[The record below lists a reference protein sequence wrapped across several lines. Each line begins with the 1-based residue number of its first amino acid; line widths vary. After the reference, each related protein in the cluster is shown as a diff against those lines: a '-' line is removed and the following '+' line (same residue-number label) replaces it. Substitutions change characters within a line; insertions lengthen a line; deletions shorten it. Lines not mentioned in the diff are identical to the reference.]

1 MENFEND
8 KATTEWLDSQ
18 TSAKTRENYAYA
30 FPFFL
35 KFMQKTGNELLEMRK
50 ADVDNHTFEMEK
62 HVLACKNWV
71 TKQPYKTN
79 PNKLYSDA
87 HAKAVVTSARSFFAY
102 YRMDLKF
109 RRQESTKLAAAMP
122 VQEKYKFT
130 LDDFRRMYAVA
141 DLDEKYVL
149 CVGKSFMLRAEDFV
163 IRVRG
168 DLEPYVNQEVPV
180 CITQSGITTMK
191 EHILAFPFVDSDA
204 LPIVKLMLEKMTREG
219 RTKPTDRMFTLHK
232 RELTRALKRLCEK
245 AGINTGNK
253 AVKFHCLRAFGCD
266 KLASYMSESKW
277 KQVVGKKIH
286 ESAYVSADELR
297 KDFIRAM
304 PDLTITKREQTGDL
318 VLMAKLEAA
327 KMALRLAGLTE
338 SEISAHIRMR
348 KAVSVP
354 EQIEALENLAKK
366 HSNKSGNV
374 AAGGLAYQQAQ
385 VRETAK
391 FIADVMRGVKA
402 ELKKDGA

>member
-1 MENFEND
+1 MEND
-8 KATTEWLDSQ
+8 KATLEWLDSQ

-35 KFMQKTGNELLEMRK
+35 KFMQKTGSELLEMRR
-50 ADVDNHTFEMEK
+50 ADVANQTFEVEK

-71 TKQPYKTN
+71 VKQPYKTN

-109 RRQESTKLAAAMP
+109 RRQETTKLAAAMP

-130 LDDFRRMYAVA
+130 LDDFRLMYAVA

-149 CVGKSFMLRAEDFV
+149 CGGKTIMLRAEDFV
-163 IRVRG
+163 MLTRG
-168 DLEPYVNQEVPV
+168 DFEPYVNREVP
-180 CITQSGITTMK
+180 ISIGEIPTGK
-191 EHILAFPFVDSDA
+191 EKIPAYPFIDLDA
-204 LPIVKLMLEKMTREG
+204 QPIIKLMLEKMTREG
-219 RTKPTDRMFTLHK
+219 RLKPTDRMFTLHK
-232 RELTRALKRLCEK
+232 RELTRTLKRLCDK
-245 AGINTGNK
+245 AGINVGNK
-253 AVKFHCLRAFGCD
+253 LVKFHCLRAFGCD

-304 PDLTITKREQTGDL
+304 PDLTINKHEETGDVAL
-318 VLMAKLEAA
+318 TAKLEVLKALA
-327 KMALRLAGLTE
+327 KDMHITE
-338 SEISAHIRMR
+338 AQISAAFRMR
-348 KAVSVP
+348 KAVTIP
-354 EQIEALENLAKK
+354 EQILVLENLREK
-366 HSNKSGNV
+366 HSGKDGNV
-374 AAGGLAYQQAQ
+374 AAGGLTLQQVQA
-385 VRETAK
+385 RETAK
-391 FIADVMRGVKA
+391 FIADIIRGVKA
-402 ELKKDGA
+402 ELKKDE